1 MRLELDLVQ
10 VWGARGSF
18 RTGQLSYAGKSMS
31 RVSRCG
37 VAHDMF
43 GNGLVWVAGETDV
56 IQQCKR
62 RLGPDVTI

>member
-31 RVSRCG
+31 RVSRCE

-43 GNGLVWVAGETDV
+43 GNGLVWVAG
-56 IQQCKR
+56 R
-62 RLGPDVTI
+62 RM